1 MNTIEFVREF
11 HIAFHGPDPKG
22 PTMPPSR
29 QLMVIEMATEAL
41 REALEVLKHG
51 AELGCRRCTRLALE
65 TEELAELA
73 EALGEGN
80 LEAAL
85 DAQVDRR
92 YIADGT
98 TLELGMASVFDE
110 AFARVHAANMAKLGP
125 DGKPIIDATGKV
137 RKPANWVAPDLS
149 DLVRREL

>member
-1 MNTIEFVREF
+1 MSTLESVREF
-11 HIAFHGPDPKG
+11 HAAIGSPSPDRPE
-22 PTMPPSR
+22 MPESR
-29 QLMVIEMATEAL
+29 QLMVIEMAAEAL

-51 AELGCRRCTRLALE
+51 AELGCRRCLRLALE

-73 EALGEGN
+73 EALGEGD
-80 LEAAL
+80 LAAAL

-98 TLELGMASVFDE
+98 TLELGLAGVFYE

-125 DGKPIIDATGKV
+125 DGRPIIDATGKI
-137 RKPANWVAPDLS
+137 RKPAGWVAPDLS

>member
-1 MNTIEFVREF
+1 MTIEVVREF
-11 HIAFHGPDPKG
+11 HVAVGSPAPDRPE
-22 PTMPPSR
+22 MPPSR
-29 QLMVIEMATEAL
+29 QLMVIEMAAEAL

-51 AELGCRRCTRLALE
+51 AELGCRRCLRLALE

-73 EALGEGN
+73 EALSEGK
-80 LEAAL
+80 LESAL

-98 TLELGMASVFDE
+98 TLELGLAGVFDE
-110 AFARVHAANMAKLGP
+110 AFARVHRANMAKLGP
-125 DGKPIIDATGKV
+125 DGKPVIDATGKV
-137 RKPANWVAPDLS
+137 RKPVGWVAPDLS